1 MSDDQYHYLS
11 RVLRIRKKECLD
23 VVVDELELLNIEFRG
38 FIGSKMQYEKLNSNT
53 FKSDFLEISLI
64 QSLPKQNKF
73 IEIID
78 NVTQA
83 GVKYIYPVYTSRSI
97 VKWDREKEAKYE
109 KKVVS
114 TLFICSITI

>member
-1 MSDDQYHYLS
+1 MRLFVASSQINDSLINLSDDQYHYLS

-64 QSLPKQNKF
+64 QSIL
-73 IEIID
+73 
-78 NVTQA
+78 
-83 GVKYIYPVYTSRSI
+83 
-97 VKWDREKEAKYE
+97 
-109 KKVVS
+109 
-114 TLFICSITI
+114 